1 MFKSKNSRIILKI
14 AYDFGFYNKDLKI
27 FDTFIAFKII
37 RMYKYYSFIVA
48 LIFLGSTNIRAQ
60 MYIKTNP
67 LAHTFSIVARDS
79 VTGDMGVAVQ
89 SHWFG
94 VGSSVAWAQAGV
106 GVVATQSFV
115 NPSFGP
121 RGLAL
126 MANGLSPKMAVSNLL
141 DLDSGKEVRQVAML
155 NAQGDVFAYTG
166 KNCIEFAGQSIGKNF
181 SAQANLMEKA
191 TVWPAMAQAF
201 KTTKGTLAER
211 LLAALD
217 AAQAEGGDIR
227 GKQAAALIVVKAKST
242 GNIWEDTVVNL
253 RIDDNDNPIKELHR
267 LLNIQTAY
275 EFMNQGDLAV
285 EKGDFKLA
293 KENYMKAQELN
304 PENIE
309 MKFWYAVTL
318 TNNGDFKTAKP
329 IFAKIF
335 KTHKN
340 WQVLIPRLV
349 KPKLLII
356 NEEQL
361 NELIKL

>member
-1 MFKSKNSRIILKI
+1 MNSFFKLVFALSILSVTSVK
-14 AYDFGFYNKDLKI
+14 
-27 FDTFIAFKII
+27 
-37 RMYKYYSFIVA
+37 
-48 LIFLGSTNIRAQ
+48 AQ
-60 MYIKTNP
+60 MYVKANP
-67 LAHTFSIVARDS
+67 FAHTFSIVARDS

-94 VGSSVAWAQAGV
+94 VGSLVAWAKAGV

-121 RGLAL
+121 KGLAL
-126 MANGLSPKMAVSNLL
+126 MANGLTPKMAVTNLL
-141 DLDSGKEVRQVAML
+141 DLDPGKEVRQVAML

-166 KNCIEFAGQSIGKNF
+166 KNCIEFAGQEMGRNF
-181 SAQANLMEKA
+181 SVQANLMEKS
-191 TVWPAMAQAF
+191 TVWPAMAKAF

-227 GKQAAALIVVKAKST
+227 GKQAAALIVVKAEGS
-242 GNIWEDTVVNL
+242 GNIWEDTIVNL
-253 RIDDNDNPIKELHR
+253 RVDDSDDPIKELHR
-267 LLNIQTAY
+267 LLNIHTAY

-293 KENYMKAQELN
+293 KENYMKAQQMN
-304 PENIE
+304 PDNME

-318 TNNGDFKTAKP
+318 TNNGDYKIAKP

-335 KTHKN
+335 KGHKN
-340 WQVLIPRLV
+340 WQVLIQRLI

-356 NEEQL
+356 NDQQL
-361 NELIKL
+361 KELINL

>member
-1 MFKSKNSRIILKI
+1 MNSFFKLVFALSILSVTSVK
-14 AYDFGFYNKDLKI
+14 
-27 FDTFIAFKII
+27 
-37 RMYKYYSFIVA
+37 
-48 LIFLGSTNIRAQ
+48 AQ
-60 MYIKTNP
+60 MYVKANP
-67 LAHTFSIVARDS
+67 FAHTFSIVARDS

-94 VGSSVAWAQAGV
+94 VGSLVAWAKAGV

-121 RGLAL
+121 KGLAL
-126 MANGLSPKMAVSNLL
+126 MANGLTPKMAVTNLL
-141 DLDSGKEVRQVAML
+141 DLDPGKEVRQVAML

-166 KNCIEFAGQSIGKNF
+166 KNCIEFAGQEMGRNF
-181 SAQANLMEKA
+181 SVQANLMEKS
-191 TVWPAMAQAF
+191 TVWPAMAKAF

-227 GKQAAALIVVKAKST
+227 GKQAAALIVVKAEGS
-242 GNIWEDTVVNL
+242 GNIWEDTIVNL
-253 RIDDNDNPIKELHR
+253 RVDDSDDPIKELHR
-267 LLNIQTAY
+267 LLNIHTAY

-293 KENYMKAQELN
+293 KENYMKAQQMN
-304 PENIE
+304 PDNME

-318 TNNGDFKTAKP
+318 TNNGDYKIAKP

-335 KTHKN
+335 KGHKN
-340 WQVLIPRLV
+340 WQVLIPRLI

-356 NEEQL
+356 NDQQL
-361 NELIKL
+361 KELINL

>member
-1 MFKSKNSRIILKI
+1 MNSFFKLVFALSILSVTSVK
-14 AYDFGFYNKDLKI
+14 
-27 FDTFIAFKII
+27 
-37 RMYKYYSFIVA
+37 
-48 LIFLGSTNIRAQ
+48 AQ
-60 MYIKTNP
+60 MYVKANAF
-67 LAHTFSIVARDS
+67 AHTFSIVARDS

-94 VGSSVAWAQAGV
+94 VGSLVAWAKAGV

-121 RGLAL
+121 KGLAL
-126 MANGLSPKMAVSNLL
+126 MANGLTPKMAVTNLL
-141 DLDSGKEVRQVAML
+141 DLDPGKEVRQVAML

-166 KNCIEFAGQSIGKNF
+166 KNCIEFAGQEMGRNF
-181 SAQANLMEKA
+181 SVQANLMEKP
-191 TVWPAMAQAF
+191 TVWPAMAKAF

-227 GKQAAALIVVKAKST
+227 GKQAAALIVVKAEGS
-242 GNIWEDTVVNL
+242 GNIWEDTIVNL
-253 RIDDNDNPIKELHR
+253 RVDDSDDPIKELHR
-267 LLNIQTAY
+267 LLNIHTAY

-293 KENYMKAQELN
+293 KENYMKAQQMN
-304 PENIE
+304 PDNME

-318 TNNGDFKTAKP
+318 TNNGDYKIAKP

-335 KTHKN
+335 KGHKN
-340 WQVLIPRLV
+340 WQVLIPRLI

-356 NEEQL
+356 NDQQL
-361 NELIKL
+361 KELINL

>member
-1 MFKSKNSRIILKI
+1 MNSFFKLVFALSILSVTSVK
-14 AYDFGFYNKDLKI
+14 
-27 FDTFIAFKII
+27 
-37 RMYKYYSFIVA
+37 
-48 LIFLGSTNIRAQ
+48 AQ
-60 MYIKTNP
+60 MYVKANP
-67 LAHTFSIVARDS
+67 FAHTFSIVARDS

-94 VGSSVAWAQAGV
+94 VGSLVAWAKAGV

-121 RGLAL
+121 KGLAL
-126 MANGLSPKMAVSNLL
+126 MANGLTPKMAVTNLL
-141 DLDSGKEVRQVAML
+141 DLDPGKEVRQVAML

-166 KNCIEFAGQSIGKNF
+166 KNCIEFAGQEMGRNF
-181 SAQANLMEKA
+181 SVQANLMEKS
-191 TVWPAMAQAF
+191 TVWPAMAKAF

-227 GKQAAALIVVKAKST
+227 GKQAAALIVVKAEGS
-242 GNIWEDTVVNL
+242 GNIWEDTIVNL
-253 RIDDNDNPIKELHR
+253 RVDDSDDPIKELHR
-267 LLNIQTAY
+267 LLNIHTAY

-293 KENYMKAQELN
+293 KENYMKAQQMN
-304 PENIE
+304 PDNME

-318 TNNGDFKTAKP
+318 TNNGDYKIAKP

-335 KTHKN
+335 KDHKN
-340 WQVLIPRLV
+340 WQVLIPRLI

-356 NEEQL
+356 NDQQL
-361 NELIKL
+361 KELINL